1 MTESILEY
9 ALGNTILA
17 VPLAVLAFVIGR
29 SRRAPALAHVAWV
42 LVLVRLAMPPIASVP
57 WLSLSVPVLPADPAA
72 PAVEAVPQ
80 VDGPR
85 RHDAR
90 FATPHQRA
98 SLVESSAVS
107 GVDAA
112 IGRPVSEVAPAPE
125 AAIDPWQAAGILWF
139 GGTAAILAVSA
150 TRVARFRRELRAACT
165 PAAPDVV
172 DLARRAAADLGTP
185 MRAAI
190 LVTGAGTVPF
200 VWAFVGRATIVL
212 PAGVVAAA
220 TKAELR
226 LILMHE
232 LAHVRRGDH
241 LVRWLDWAVVAWL
254 WWNPLAWIARR
265 GLRST
270 EELAC
275 DALVLRT
282 RDTAPREYGR
292 CLLSV
297 AESLAGS
304 ASRAPVQACT
314 MGDGGSLEQRIRFIM
329 SGSLQHRPSLPVRLA
344 TVAVAALSMA
354 AGVACA
360 SVAKTD
366 ATPASAQQ
374 APAPSAPMPAA
385 NAPAASPGGSAER
398 TLQASIDDPKSLD
411 VEVDNGSITVIR
423 DDSLKSMQVTV
434 VVGDRSDSRS
444 DSDSHRAAVQGATL
458 VAERDSS
465 GQVKV
470 RVNLPGLGLFRNNP
484 PSTNVTV
491 RTPGLSGVRA
501 ESMNGS
507 IRTEGDLGKLA
518 LETINGS
525 IDAAGAA
532 SVVEAD
538 SNNGSIS
545 IAGTMTSVKAESTNG
560 NVDISGAM
568 ASARAETANGK
579 IRIAVPAGSKAV
591 IDAESVNGGIT
602 LEIPASWDGAIDA
615 STTNGRLR
623 VTDIDGTTTPDVLGA
638 TFRREA
644 ASGSSAKAKLDVT
657 NGSITLKRS

>member
-1 MTESILEY
+1 
-9 ALGNTILA
+9 
-17 VPLAVLAFVIGR
+17 
-29 SRRAPALAHVAWV
+29 
-42 LVLVRLAMPPIASVP
+42 
-57 WLSLSVPVLPADPAA
+57 
-72 PAVEAVPQ
+72 VEAVPQ

-282 RDTAPREYGR
+282 RGTAPREYGR

-304 ASRAPVQACT
+304 AFRAPVQACT

-329 SGSLQHRPSLPVRLA
+329 SGSLQRRPSLPVRLA
-344 TVAVAALSMA
+344 TVAVAAVSMA
-354 AGVACA
+354 AGVACV
-360 SVAKTD
+360 SVSTSSQGA
-366 ATPASAQQ
+366 
-374 APAPSAPMPAA
+374 APANPRASQESALD
-385 NAPAASPGGSAER
+385 R
-398 TLQASIDDPKSLD
+398 TLQASFDDPKSLD
-411 VEVDNGSITVIR
+411 VEVENGSIMVTR
-423 DDSLKSMQVTV
+423 DDSLKSIQVSV
-434 VVGDRSDSRS
+434 AVGGNSSEHPDPD
-444 DSDSHRAAVQGATL
+444 DYRAAVQGAKL
-458 VAERDSS
+458 VAARDSA
-465 GQVKV
+465 G
-470 RVNLPGLGLFRNNP
+470 R
-484 PSTNVTV
+484 VTV
-491 RTPGLSGVRA
+491 RVDVPESKGFVRRNPPMTQVTIRTPALSDVRA

-507 IRTEGDLGKLA
+507 IRTEGELGKLL
-518 LETINGS
+518 LETLNGS
-525 IDAAGAA
+525 IDAIGAGSA
-532 SVVEAD
+532 VEAE
-538 SNNGSIS
+538 SVNGS
-545 IAGTMTSVKAESTNG
+545 
-560 NVDISGAM
+560 VDISGAM
-568 ASARAETANGK
+568 SSVKADTTNGR
-579 IRIAVPAGSKAV
+579 IRISVPSGSNAV
-591 IDAESVNGGIT
+591 IDAESVNGSIAV
-602 LEIPASWDGAIDA
+602 EIPAQWDGAIDA
-615 STTNGRLR
+615 STTVGSIQ
-623 VTDIDGTTTPDVLGA
+623 VTDIDGTTTNDFMGA
-638 TFRREA
+638 TFRRKA
-644 ASGSSAKAKLDVT
+644 ASASPAKAKLDVT
-657 NGSITLKRS
+657 NGSITIKRS

>member
-1 MTESILEY
+1 MTESILGY

-17 VPLAVLAFVIGR
+17 VPLAVLAFAIGR

-90 FATPHQRA
+90 FAFPHQRA
-98 SLVESSAVS
+98 SLVESSAAF

-112 IGRPVSEVAPAPE
+112 VSRPVSEVASAPTT
-125 AAIDPWQAAGILWF
+125 AIDPWHAAGILWI
-139 GGTAAILAVSA
+139 GGTAAIIAVSA
-150 TRVARFRRELRAACT
+150 TRVVRFRRELRAACT

-241 LVRWLDWAVVAWL
+241 LVRWIDWAVVAWL

-282 RDTAPREYGR
+282 RGTAPREYGR

-344 TVAVAALSMA
+344 TVAVAAVSMA
-354 AGVACA
+354 AGVACVSVSA
-360 SVAKTD
+360 SN
-366 ATPASAQQ
+366 Q
-374 APAPSAPMPAA
+374 
-385 NAPAASPGGSAER
+385 AASPGSRAGAPGSAAPASEAPRVGSADR
-398 TLQASIDDPKSLD
+398 TLQASFDDPKSLD
-411 VEVDNGSITVIR
+411 VEVENGSIMVTR
-423 DDSLKSMQVTV
+423 DDSLKSIQVSV
-434 VVGDRSDSRS
+434 AVGGNSSEHPDPD
-444 DSDSHRAAVQGATL
+444 DYRAAVQGAKL
-458 VAERDSS
+458 VAARDSA
-465 GQVKV
+465 G
-470 RVNLPGLGLFRNNP
+470 R
-484 PSTNVTV
+484 VTV
-491 RTPGLSGVRA
+491 RVDVPESKGLVRRNPPMTQVTIRTPALSDVRA

-507 IRTEGDLGKLA
+507 IRTEGELGKLL
-518 LETINGS
+518 LETLNGS
-525 IDAAGAA
+525 IDAIGAGSA
-532 SVVEAD
+532 VEAE
-538 SNNGSIS
+538 SVNGS
-545 IAGTMTSVKAESTNG
+545 
-560 NVDISGAM
+560 VDISGAM
-568 ASARAETANGK
+568 SSVKADTTNGR
-579 IRIAVPAGSKAV
+579 IRISVPSGSNAV
-591 IDAESVNGGIT
+591 IDAESVNGSIAV
-602 LEIPASWDGAIDA
+602 EIPAQWDGAIDA
-615 STTNGRLR
+615 STTVGSIQ
-623 VTDIDGTTTPDVLGA
+623 VTDIDGTTTNDFMGA
-638 TFRREA
+638 TFRRKA
-644 ASGSSAKAKLDVT
+644 ASASPAKAKLDVT
-657 NGSITLKRS
+657 NGSITIKRS

>member
-1 MTESILEY
+1 MTESILGY

-17 VPLAVLAFVIGR
+17 VPLAVLAFAIGR

-80 VDGPR
+80 MDGPR

-90 FATPHQRA
+90 FASPHQRA
-98 SLVESSAVS
+98 SLVESSAAS

-112 IGRPVSEVAPAPE
+112 MGRPVSEVAPAP
-125 AAIDPWQAAGILWF
+125 ATAIDPWHAAGILWI

-150 TRVARFRRELRAACT
+150 TRVVRFRRELRAACT
-165 PAAPDVV
+165 PAGPDVV
-172 DLARRAAADLGTP
+172 DVARRAAADLGTP

-282 RDTAPREYGR
+282 RGTAPREYGR

-304 ASRAPVQACT
+304 AFRAPVQACT

-329 SGSLQHRPSLPVRLA
+329 SGSLQRRPSLPVRLA
-344 TVAVAALSMA
+344 TVAVAAVSMA
-354 AGVACA
+354 GTVACGSVARPEAAPSPQQQASAPSDSPPAA
-360 SVAKTD
+360 SVA
-366 ATPASAQQ
+366 
-374 APAPSAPMPAA
+374 
-385 NAPAASPGGSAER
+385 AASPGGSAER

-423 DDSLKSMQVTV
+423 DDTLKSMQVTV

-444 DSDSHRAAVQGATL
+444 ERAAAQGAAL
-458 VAERDSS
+458 DAVRNSS
-465 GQVKV
+465 GHVTV
-470 RVNLPGLGLFRNNP
+470 RVKLPGLGIVRVNP
-484 PSTNVTV
+484 PSTSITI
-491 RTPGLSGVRA
+491 RTPGISGIRA
-501 ESMNGS
+501 ESMNGD
-507 IRTEGDLGKLA
+507 IRTEGELGKLV
-518 LETINGS
+518 LETMNGT
-525 IDAAGAA
+525 IDATGPA
-532 SVVEAD
+532 SAVE
-538 SNNGSIS
+538 
-545 IAGTMTSVKAESTNG
+545 AESTNG
-560 NVDISGAM
+560 SINLDGAM
-568 ASARAETANGK
+568 SSARAETLNGT
-579 IRIAVPAGSKAV
+579 IRIAVPAGSNAV
-591 IDAESVNGGIT
+591 IDAESTNGDIV

-615 STTNGRLR
+615 STTVGSIH
-623 VTDIDGTTTPDVLGA
+623 VTDIDGTTTPDFTGA
-638 TFRREA
+638 TFRRKA
-644 ASGSSAKAKLDVT
+644 APASPSKAKLDAT
-657 NGSITLKRS
+657 NGSITLRRS

>member
-1 MTESILEY
+1 MTESILGY

-17 VPLAVLAFVIGR
+17 VPLAVLAFAIGR

-125 AAIDPWQAAGILWF
+125 AAIDPWHAAGILWI
-139 GGTAAILAVSA
+139 GGTAVILAVSA

-200 VWAFVGRATIVL
+200 VWSFVGRATIVL

-282 RDTAPREYGR
+282 RGTAPREYGR

-304 ASRAPVQACT
+304 AFRAPVQACT

-329 SGSLQHRPSLPVRLA
+329 SGSLQRRPSLPVRLA
-344 TVAVAALSMA
+344 TVAVAAVSMA
-354 AGVACA
+354 AGVACV
-360 SVAKTD
+360 SVSTSSQGA
-366 ATPASAQQ
+366 
-374 APAPSAPMPAA
+374 APANPRASQESALD
-385 NAPAASPGGSAER
+385 R
-398 TLQASIDDPKSLD
+398 TLQASFDDPKSLD
-411 VEVDNGSITVIR
+411 VEVENGSIMVTR
-423 DDSLKSMQVTV
+423 DDSLKSIQVSV
-434 VVGDRSDSRS
+434 AVGGNSSEHPDPD
-444 DSDSHRAAVQGATL
+444 DYRAAVQGAKL
-458 VAERDSS
+458 VAARDSA
-465 GQVKV
+465 G
-470 RVNLPGLGLFRNNP
+470 R
-484 PSTNVTV
+484 VTV
-491 RTPGLSGVRA
+491 RVDVPESKGLVRRNPPMTQVTIRTPALSDVRA

-507 IRTEGDLGKLA
+507 IRTEGELGKLL
-518 LETINGS
+518 LETLNGS
-525 IDAAGAA
+525 IDAIGAGSA
-532 SVVEAD
+532 VEAE
-538 SNNGSIS
+538 SVNGS
-545 IAGTMTSVKAESTNG
+545 
-560 NVDISGAM
+560 VDISGAM
-568 ASARAETANGK
+568 SSVKADTTNGR
-579 IRIAVPAGSKAV
+579 IRISVPSGSNAV
-591 IDAESVNGGIT
+591 IDAESVNGSIAV
-602 LEIPASWDGAIDA
+602 EIPAQWDGAIDA
-615 STTNGRLR
+615 STTVGSIQ
-623 VTDIDGTTTPDVLGA
+623 VTDIDGTTTNDFMGA
-638 TFRREA
+638 TFRRKA
-644 ASGSSAKAKLDVT
+644 ASASPAKAKLDVT
-657 NGSITLKRS
+657 NGSITIKRS

>member
-1 MTESILEY
+1 MTESILGY

-85 RHDAR
+85 RQDAR
-90 FATPHQRA
+90 FASPHQRA
-98 SLVESSAVS
+98 SLVESSAAS

-112 IGRPVSEVAPAPE
+112 MGRPVSEVAPAP
-125 AAIDPWQAAGILWF
+125 ATAIDPWHAAGILWI
-139 GGTAAILAVSA
+139 GGTAVILAVSA

-172 DLARRAAADLGTP
+172 DVARRAAADLGTP

-329 SGSLQHRPSLPVRLA
+329 SGSLQRRPSLPVRLA
-344 TVAVAALSMA
+344 TVAVAAVSMA
-354 AGVACA
+354 AGVACV
-360 SVAKTD
+360 SVSTSSQGA
-366 ATPASAQQ
+366 
-374 APAPSAPMPAA
+374 APANPRASQESALD
-385 NAPAASPGGSAER
+385 R
-398 TLQASIDDPKSLD
+398 TLQASFDDPKSLD
-411 VEVDNGSITVIR
+411 VEVENGSIMVTR
-423 DDSLKSMQVTV
+423 DDSLKSIQVSV
-434 VVGDRSDSRS
+434 AVGGNSSEHPDPD
-444 DSDSHRAAVQGATL
+444 DYRAAVQGAKL
-458 VAERDSS
+458 VAARDSA
-465 GQVKV
+465 G
-470 RVNLPGLGLFRNNP
+470 R
-484 PSTNVTV
+484 VTV
-491 RTPGLSGVRA
+491 RVDVPESKGLVRRNPPMTQVTIRTPALSDVRA

-507 IRTEGDLGKLA
+507 IRTEGELGKLL
-518 LETINGS
+518 LETLNGS
-525 IDAAGAA
+525 IDAIGAGSA
-532 SVVEAD
+532 VEAE
-538 SNNGSIS
+538 SVNGS
-545 IAGTMTSVKAESTNG
+545 
-560 NVDISGAM
+560 VDISGAM
-568 ASARAETANGK
+568 SSVKADTTNGR
-579 IRIAVPAGSKAV
+579 IRISVPSGSNAV
-591 IDAESVNGGIT
+591 IDAESVNGSIAV
-602 LEIPASWDGAIDA
+602 EIPAQWDGAIDA
-615 STTNGRLR
+615 STTVGSIQ
-623 VTDIDGTTTPDVLGA
+623 VTDIDGTTTNDFMGA
-638 TFRREA
+638 TFRRKA
-644 ASGSSAKAKLDVT
+644 ASASPAKAKLDVT
-657 NGSITLKRS
+657 NGSITIKRS

>member
-1 MTESILEY
+1 MTESILGY

-17 VPLAVLAFVIGR
+17 VPLAVLAFAIGR

-72 PAVEAVPQ
+72 PAVETVPQ

-112 IGRPVSEVAPAPE
+112 VGRPVSEVALAPV
-125 AAIDPWQAAGILWF
+125 AAIDPWHVAGILWI

-150 TRVARFRRELRAACT
+150 TRVVRFRRELRAACT

-282 RDTAPREYGR
+282 RGTAPRDYGR

-304 ASRAPVQACT
+304 AFRAPVQACT
-314 MGDGGSLEQRIRFIM
+314 
-329 SGSLQHRPSLPVRLA
+329 
-344 TVAVAALSMA
+344 
-354 AGVACA
+354 
-360 SVAKTD
+360 
-366 ATPASAQQ
+366 
-374 APAPSAPMPAA
+374 
-385 NAPAASPGGSAER
+385 
-398 TLQASIDDPKSLD
+398 
-411 VEVDNGSITVIR
+411 
-423 DDSLKSMQVTV
+423 
-434 VVGDRSDSRS
+434 
-444 DSDSHRAAVQGATL
+444 
-458 VAERDSS
+458 
-465 GQVKV
+465 
-470 RVNLPGLGLFRNNP
+470 
-484 PSTNVTV
+484 
-491 RTPGLSGVRA
+491 
-501 ESMNGS
+501 
-507 IRTEGDLGKLA
+507 
-518 LETINGS
+518 
-525 IDAAGAA
+525 
-532 SVVEAD
+532 
-538 SNNGSIS
+538 
-545 IAGTMTSVKAESTNG
+545 
-560 NVDISGAM
+560 
-568 ASARAETANGK
+568 
-579 IRIAVPAGSKAV
+579 
-591 IDAESVNGGIT
+591 
-602 LEIPASWDGAIDA
+602 
-615 STTNGRLR
+615 
-623 VTDIDGTTTPDVLGA
+623 
-638 TFRREA
+638 
-644 ASGSSAKAKLDVT
+644 
-657 NGSITLKRS
+657 

>member
-1 MTESILEY
+1 
-9 ALGNTILA
+9 
-17 VPLAVLAFVIGR
+17 
-29 SRRAPALAHVAWV
+29 
-42 LVLVRLAMPPIASVP
+42 
-57 WLSLSVPVLPADPAA
+57 
-72 PAVEAVPQ
+72 
-80 VDGPR
+80 
-85 RHDAR
+85 
-90 FATPHQRA
+90 
-98 SLVESSAVS
+98 
-107 GVDAA
+107 
-112 IGRPVSEVAPAPE
+112 
-125 AAIDPWQAAGILWF
+125 
-139 GGTAAILAVSA
+139 
-150 TRVARFRRELRAACT
+150 
-165 PAAPDVV
+165 
-172 DLARRAAADLGTP
+172 
-185 MRAAI
+185 
-190 LVTGAGTVPF
+190 
-200 VWAFVGRATIVL
+200 
-212 PAGVVAAA
+212 
-220 TKAELR
+220 
-226 LILMHE
+226 
-232 LAHVRRGDH
+232 
-241 LVRWLDWAVVAWL
+241 
-254 WWNPLAWIARR
+254 
-265 GLRST
+265 
-270 EELAC
+270 
-275 DALVLRT
+275 
-282 RDTAPREYGR
+282 
-292 CLLSV
+292 
-297 AESLAGS
+297 
-304 ASRAPVQACT
+304 

-329 SGSLQHRPSLPVRLA
+329 SGSLQRRPSLPVRLA

-411 VEVDNGSITVIR
+411 VEVDKGSITVIR

-470 RVNLPGLGLFRNNP
+470 RVKLPGLGIIRINP
-484 PSTNVTV
+484 PSTKVTV

-501 ESMNGS
+501 ESMNGG
-507 IRTEGDLGKLA
+507 IRTEGDLGKLV
-518 LETINGS
+518 LETTNGS

-532 SVVEAD
+532 SVV
-538 SNNGSIS
+538 
-545 IAGTMTSVKAESTNG
+545 AETANG
-560 NVDISGAM
+560 NVDISGATS
-568 ASARAETANGK
+568 SARAETANGK
-579 IRIAVPAGSKAV
+579 IRIAVPEGSKAV

-623 VTDIDGTTTPDVLGA
+623 VTDIDGTTTPDVTGA

>member
-1 MTESILEY
+1 MTESILGY

-17 VPLAVLAFVIGR
+17 VPLAVLAFAIGR

-85 RHDAR
+85 RQDAR
-90 FATPHQRA
+90 FASPHQRA
-98 SLVESSAVS
+98 SMVESSAAS

-112 IGRPVSEVAPAPE
+112 VGRPVSEVALAPE
-125 AAIDPWQAAGILWF
+125 AAIDPWHAAGILWI
-139 GGTAAILAVSA
+139 GGTAAIIAVSA
-150 TRVARFRRELRAACT
+150 TRVVRFRRELRAACT

-200 VWAFVGRATIVL
+200 VWSFVGRATIVL

-254 WWNPLAWIARR
+254 WWNPLASIARR

-282 RDTAPREYGR
+282 RGTAPREYGR

-304 ASRAPVQACT
+304 AFRAPVQACT

-329 SGSLQHRPSLPVRLA
+329 SGSLQRRPSLPVRLA
-344 TVAVAALSMA
+344 TVAVAAVSMA
-354 AGVACA
+354 GTVACGSVARPEAAPSPQQQASAPSDSPPAA
-360 SVAKTD
+360 SVA
-366 ATPASAQQ
+366 AGSQ
-374 APAPSAPMPAA
+374 
-385 NAPAASPGGSAER
+385 GGSAER

-411 VEVDNGSITVIR
+411 VEVDNGSIRVIR
-423 DDSLKSMQVTV
+423 DDTLKSMQVIV
-434 VVGDRSDSRS
+434 MVGDRSDSRS
-444 DSDSHRAAVQGATL
+444 GSDSYRAAVRGAAL
-458 VAERDSS
+458 DAARDSA
-465 GQVKV
+465 GHVKV
-470 RVNLPGLGLFRNNP
+470 RVDLPFQPEVIRHSIP
-484 PSTNVTV
+484 VAHVTI
-491 RTPGLSGVRA
+491 RTPGLSGVHAR
-501 ESMNGS
+501 SLNGGV
-507 IRTEGDLGKLA
+507 RLDGDLGVSDLA
-518 LETINGS
+518 TLNGS
-525 IDAAGAA
+525 VDVSGPGA
-532 SVVEAD
+532 
-538 SNNGSIS
+538 
-545 IAGTMTSVKAESTNG
+545 TVKAETSNG
-560 NVDISGAM
+560 DVNISGAM
-568 ASARAETANGK
+568 SSVTASTTNGR
-579 IRIAVPAGSKAV
+579 IRIVVSSGSSAV
-591 IDAESVNGGIT
+591 IDTHSTNGSIV

-615 STTNGRLR
+615 STTLGKLH